1 MVEKDIRGGICHSIC
16 RYAKADN
23 KYMEDYDKNKELPYP
38 QYWDINNLYGG
49 TMSQKLPLNHFER
62 IKNTSQFNKDFIKT
76 IMKKV
81 GEG

>member
-1 MVEKDIRGGICHSIC
+1 MVETGMRGGICHSIC

-38 QYWDINNLYGG
+38 NL
-49 TMSQKLPLNHFER
+49 MSQKLPLNHFEW
-62 IKNTSQFNKDFIKT
+62 IKNTLQFNKDFIKT